1 MRAIAT
7 VIVMALCSIAAA
19 RPAVALEELKNCDVI
34 PDAGQRMA
42 CMQAHIAHLE
52 ETLLSLNTEIVDLKH
67 ALKERLAA
75 TEVYK
80 LEYVGK
86 SFCLGFAGDNQPP
99 TMQSCD
105 QPDSW
110 KLRLGAQRPG
120 SDTRS
125 AAAPT
130 PGPNDKPGAA
140 ATPGPTDKPGAAP
153 KPASSDTKPGAAANA
168 APSNKKSGGGK
179 KSAKPPDDQPHE
191 SVVPKQN

>member
-1 MRAIAT
+1 MRAFAT
-7 VIVMALCSIAAA
+7 IILMSLCVIAAA
-19 RPAVALEELKNCDVI
+19 RPAAALEELKNCDGI
-34 PDAGQRMA
+34 PDAAQRMA

-75 TEVYK
+75 GDVYK
-80 LEYVGK
+80 LEYVGR

-120 SDTRS
+120 SDTKP
-125 AAAPT
+125 AAAQA
-130 PGPNDKPGAA
+130 PGQD
-140 ATPGPTDKPGAAP
+140 DKPGAAP
-153 KPASSDTKPGAAANA
+153 KPASVDAKPGAAANA

-179 KSAKPPDDQPHE
+179 KSAKPTDDQPHE

>member
-1 MRAIAT
+1 MRAIAS
-7 VIVMALCSIAAA
+7 VIVMALCVAAAA
-19 RPAVALEELKNCDVI
+19 RPAAALEELKNCDGI

-52 ETLLSLNTEIVDLKH
+52 ETLLSLSTEIVDLKH

-75 TEVYK
+75 AEVYK

-110 KLRLGAQRPG
+110 KLRLGAQTPG

-125 AAAPT
+125 AATPT
-130 PGPNDKPGAA
+130 PGPI
-140 ATPGPTDKPGAAP
+140 DKPGAAP
-153 KPASSDTKPGAAANA
+153 KPASSDTKPGTAANA

-179 KSAKPPDDQPHE
+179 KSAKPTDDTPHE